1 MILDKFQLSYFAIS
15 QGGSLYTY
23 HDFTGESQK
32 SNLQCQVNLCSGC
45 PRPWWCCRF
54 TEVQRVHGLLEEVD
68 DDNDEIDDNDD
79 DDKVK
84 LNACMD
90 CWRFLEANLYYKIKT
105 KNDNSLFFTAAQM
118 RVY

>member
-1 MILDKFQLSYFAIS
+1 MILDKVKLPNFAIS
-15 QGGSLYTY
+15 QGRSLYTY

-68 DDNDEIDDNDD
+68 DDNDEIDDNNDD
-79 DDKVK
+79 EKVK
-84 LNACMD
+84 LNKYMD
-90 CWRFLEANLYYKIKT
+90 CWRFLEANLYYKIQT
-105 KNDNSLFFTAAQM
+105 KNDNGLFLQQL
-118 RVY
+118 R